1 MAPSGDY
8 LPRMVKRPASA
19 IVLLLLLTLGVT
31 GVMTWQAQS
40 AARAHR
46 EAAQGALRDYARF
59 AAFLYRQAGRIALM
73 RAGGG
78 AIFRFEA
85 VHPAAPDAPLPSLAA
100 LLARPAA
107 ETCPQCPPIDSIR
120 GYFRLDLRDGS
131 AERTGTALP
140 EPARAWLADT
150 ARKLVRSPSRAEN
163 GLEAYILLTRAGGV
177 DRALTYIVRREPG
190 GAAVA
195 AYGFEADPRTLARA
209 AFRPVYARQGVLPPS
224 LTRGLAHDSLL
235 SLVVVDPAGREL
247 YASPRRYAG
256 GVEATDTVG
265 ALVGGMRVRVSLR
278 SAAAGQL
285 LIGGVPKPRLPFL
298 LALLALSA
306 ALTGVALAQLRRER
320 ELVRVRADFVSSVSH
335 ELRTPLAQIRMFAET
350 LRLGRVRSEAE
361 RQRSIEI
368 IDQEA
373 RRLSGLV
380 ENVLLFSRAE
390 RRAVRLD
397 RRSEAL
403 DALAH
408 DAVETF
414 APLAAARRV
423 VLRERLQPG
432 IRADVDRGAFRQVL
446 LNLLDNAVKYG
457 PAGQTVEVGLSIDGD
472 TARVWVQDAGPGIPP
487 KERERI
493 FRPFARLGRDAESAV
508 AGSGIGLAVVAQ
520 LAALHGGRVRV
531 DEAPGGG
538 ARFTLELPAR
548 SESAEAAW
556 TVEPT
561 QGVA

>member
-1 MAPSGDY
+1 ME
-8 LPRMVKRPASA
+8 RRPASV
-19 IVLLLLLTLGVT
+19 IVILLLLTLGLT
-31 GVMTWQAQS
+31 GVMAWQAQS
-40 AARAHR
+40 AARHHR
-46 EAAQGALRDYARF
+46 EAAEGALRDYARF

-73 RAGGG
+73 RTGGG
-78 AIFRFEA
+78 SIFRFEA
-85 VHPAAPDAPLPSLAA
+85 VHPAGPDAPLPPLAQV
-100 LLARPAA
+100 LTGPGA
-107 ETCPQCPPIDSIR
+107 EACPTCPRIDSMR
-120 GYFRLDLRDGS
+120 GYFSLDLRDGS

-140 EPARAWLADT
+140 EAARAWLADT
-150 ARKLVRSPSRAEN
+150 ARKLARTPARLEG
-163 GLEAYILLTRAGGV
+163 GLEAYILLTRAGGL

-190 GAAVA
+190 GAPVA
-195 AYGFEADPRTLARA
+195 AYGFDSNPRTLAQV
-209 AFRPVYARQGVLPPS
+209 AFRAVYAGQGVLPPS
-224 LTRGLAHDSLL
+224 LTRGLAPDSLL
-235 SLVVVDPAGREL
+235 ALVVLDPTGREL
-247 YASPRRYAG
+247 YASPRRYGG

-278 SAAAGQL
+278 RAEASRL
-285 LIGGVPKPRLPFL
+285 LIGGLPKSRLPFL
-298 LALLALSA
+298 VALLALA
-306 ALTGVALAQLRRER
+306 VGLTAVALAQLRRER

-350 LRLGRVRSEAE
+350 LRLGRVRGDAE

-403 DALAH
+403 DALAR

-423 VLRERLQPG
+423 ALRERLQPG
-432 IRADVDRGAFRQVL
+432 IRAEVDRGAFRQML

-457 PAGQTVEVGLSIDGD
+457 PAGQTVEIGLAADGGV
-472 TARVWVQDAGPGIPP
+472 ARVWVQDEGPGIPP
-487 KERERI
+487 KERGRI
-493 FRPFARLGRDAESAV
+493 FRPFARLRRDAESAV

-520 LAALHGGRVRV
+520 LVALHGGRVRV

-538 ARFTLELPAR
+538 ARFTLELPAQTDAA
-548 SESAEAAW
+548 ESSPCLRVSA
-556 TVEPT
+556 
-561 QGVA
+561 

>member
-1 MAPSGDY
+1 MVNPARRAPS
-8 LPRMVKRPASA
+8 P
-19 IVLLLLLTLGVT
+19 IVVVLLLTLAVT
-31 GVMTWQAQS
+31 GVMAWQAQS
-40 AARAHR
+40 AARHHR
-46 EAAQGALRDYARF
+46 AAAEGALHDYARF
-59 AAFLYRQAGRIALM
+59 AAFLYRQNGRVALM

-78 AIFRFEA
+78 AIFRFEP
-85 VHPAAPDAPLPSLAA
+85 VHPAGPAAPLPPLADA
-100 LLARPAA
+100 LARPQG
-107 ETCPQCPPIDSIR
+107 EPCPMCPPIDSLR
-120 GYFRLDLRDGS
+120 GWFRLDLRDGS

-150 ARKLVRSPSRAEN
+150 ARKLTRSPSRPEG
-163 GLEAYILLTRAGGV
+163 GLEAYILLTRAGGM

-190 GAAVA
+190 GVPVGL
-195 AYGFEADPRTLARA
+195 YGFEADPRTLAKA
-209 AFRPVYARQGVLPPS
+209 AFAPVYASQNVLPPS
-224 LTRGLAHDSLL
+224 LTRGRAADSLL
-235 SLVVVDPAGREL
+235 SLVVLGPDGREL
-247 YASPRRYAG
+247 YASPRQYAG

-278 SAAAGQL
+278 GAAATRL
-285 LIGGVPKPRLPFL
+285 VIGGIPRPRLPFVLVL
-298 LALLALSA
+298 LALAA
-306 ALTGVALAQLRRER
+306 ALTAVALAQLRRER
-320 ELVRVRADFVSSVSH
+320 ELARVRADFVSGVSH

-350 LRLGRVRSEAE
+350 LRLGRVRSDAE
-361 RQRSIEI
+361 RQRSLEI

-397 RRSEAL
+397 RRMEML

-423 VLRERLQPG
+423 VLRERLRPG
-432 IRADVDRGAFRQVL
+432 VTAVVDRGAFRQVL

-457 PAGQTVEVGLSIDGD
+457 PPGQTVEVGLEFGDGL
-472 TARVWVQDAGPGIPP
+472 ARVWVQDEGPGIPP
-487 KERERI
+487 RERERI
-493 FRPFARLGRDAESAV
+493 FRPFARLARDSESAV

-531 DEAPGGG
+531 DDAAGGG
-538 ARFTLELPAR
+538 ARFTLELPAQAD
-548 SESAEAAW
+548 EIATA
-556 TVEPT
+556 EPT
-561 QGVA
+561 QGAA

>member
-1 MAPSGDY
+1 ME
-8 LPRMVKRPASA
+8 RRPASV
-19 IVLLLLLTLGVT
+19 IVILLLLTLGLT
-31 GVMTWQAQS
+31 GVMAWQAQS
-40 AARAHR
+40 AARHHR
-46 EAAQGALRDYARF
+46 EAAEGALRDYARF
-59 AAFLYRQAGRIALM
+59 AAFLYRQAGRVALM
-73 RAGGG
+73 RTGGG
-78 AIFRFEA
+78 VVFGFESI
-85 VHPAAPDAPLPSLAA
+85 HPAGPDAPLPSLAQA
-100 LLARPAA
+100 LARPPA
-107 ETCPQCPPIDSIR
+107 EACPMCPRIDSLR

-150 ARKLVRSPSRAEN
+150 ARKLTRSPSRPEG
-163 GLEAYILLTRAGGV
+163 GLEAYILLTRAGGT

-190 GAAVA
+190 GAPVA
-195 AYGFEADPRTLARA
+195 AYGFDADPRTLARA
-209 AFRPVYARQGVLPPS
+209 AFKPVFAGQGVLPPS
-224 LTRGLAHDSLL
+224 LTRGLAPDSLL
-235 SLVVVDPAGREL
+235 SLVVLDPAGREL
-247 YASPRRYAG
+247 FASPRRYAG

-278 SAAAGQL
+278 RAEASRL
-285 LIGGVPKPRLPFL
+285 LIGGLPKSRLPFL
-298 LALLALSA
+298 IALLALA
-306 ALTGVALAQLRRER
+306 AGLTAVALAQLRRER

-335 ELRTPLAQIRMFAET
+335 ELRTPLSQIRMFAET
-350 LRLGRVRSEAE
+350 LRLGRVRSDAE

-403 DALAH
+403 DALAR

-423 VLRERLQPG
+423 MLRERLQPG
-432 IRADVDRGAFRQVL
+432 IRAEVDRGAFRQML

-457 PAGQTVEVGLSIDGD
+457 PAGQTVEIGLVAEGG
-472 TARVWVQDAGPGIPP
+472 TARVWVQDEGPGIPP

-493 FRPFARLGRDAESAV
+493 FRPFARLRRDAESAV

-520 LAALHGGRVRV
+520 LAALHDGRVRV

-548 SESAEAAW
+548 TDAG
-556 TVEPT
+556 EPERAMEPA

>member
-1 MAPSGDY
+1 MANPG
-8 LPRMVKRPASA
+8 RAGGHRSA
-19 IVLLLLLTLGVT
+19 PIIALLLLTLSVT
-31 GVMTWQAQS
+31 ALMAWEAQS
-40 AARAHR
+40 AARGHR

-59 AAFLYRQAGRIALM
+59 AAFLYRQAGRMALT

-78 AIFRFEA
+78 AIYRFEMVRPA
-85 VHPAAPDAPLPSLAA
+85 GPAAPLPPLATALAHVHE
-100 LLARPAA
+100 P
-107 ETCPQCPPIDSIR
+107 CPVCPPIDSVR

-150 ARKLVRSPSRAEN
+150 ARKLTRSPLRLEG
-163 GLEAYILLTRAGGV
+163 GLEAYILSTRAGGV
-177 DRALTYIVRREPG
+177 DRVLTYIVRREPG
-190 GAAVA
+190 GTPVGI
-195 AYGFEADPRTLARA
+195 YGFDANPRTLAKA
-209 AFRPVYARQGVLPPS
+209 AFQPVFASQKVLPPS
-224 LTRGLAHDSLL
+224 LTRGRAAGSLL
-235 SLVVVDPAGREL
+235 SLVVLDPEGREL
-247 YASPRRYAG
+247 FASPHRYTG

-265 ALVGGMRVRVSLR
+265 ALVGGMRVRVNLR
-278 SAAAGQL
+278 PAASGQL
-285 LIGGVPKPRLPFL
+285 LIGGMPRPRLPFL

-306 ALTGVALAQLRRER
+306 GLTAVALAQLRRER

-350 LRLGRVRSEAE
+350 LRLGRVRSDGE

-390 RRAVRLD
+390 RRSVRLD
-397 RRSEAL
+397 RRAEAL
-403 DALAH
+403 DALVH

-432 IRADVDRGAFRQVL
+432 IRGEVDRGAFRQML

-457 PAGQTVEVGLSIDGD
+457 PAGQTVEVGLSADGGM
-472 TARVWVQDAGPGIPP
+472 ARVWVQDAGPGIPA

-493 FRPFARLGRDAESAV
+493 FRPFVRLGRDEESAI
-508 AGSGIGLAVVAQ
+508 AGSGIGLSVVAQ

-538 ARFTLELPAR
+538 ARFTVELSAQTDGVMP
-548 SESAEAAW
+548 SE
-556 TVEPT
+556 TMEPT